1 MRKNKYG
8 EDIHLVQV
16 YFPLE
21 LLGKM
26 KEQAKRHKRS
36 LNKQILWLLEQRIEN
51 TAETLSFDAAQQSW
65 FKYSDKSY
73 PVASAPTPIFKAA
86 LLQKVPHEWVTNK
99 EGIS

>member
-51 TAETLSFDAAQQSW
+51 TAETLSQLLLPFS
-65 FKYSDKSY
+65 KRLSCRKSR
-73 PVASAPTPIFKAA
+73 
-86 LLQKVPHEWVTNK
+86 TN
-99 EGIS
+99 G